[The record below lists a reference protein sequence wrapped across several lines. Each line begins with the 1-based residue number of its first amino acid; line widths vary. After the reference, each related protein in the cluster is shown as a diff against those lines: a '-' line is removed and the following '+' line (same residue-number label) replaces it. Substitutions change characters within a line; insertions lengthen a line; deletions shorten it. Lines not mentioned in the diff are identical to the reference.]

1 MRIVRSLAAGFL
13 YLLAAWPA
21 CFLAAAPASAD
32 PALWVAHK
40 GTATVYLFGTI
51 HVLPAGTQW
60 MNRSVLTALGAS
72 EEVWTE
78 ADISSLSDSIAAIR
92 HYGLRAAH
100 PTEDLLPAAYHA
112 RYEQQVAQSGMPAA
126 LFEQAQPWLVEI
138 LLSAA
143 AMQHSGTMG
152 LGVEASL
159 MRYAADHHLATPT
172 FETLDTQFAM
182 LADLPLDA
190 QLASLEE
197 QIDEFDLAG
206 QQFAELLS
214 AWRSG
219 DDVTLD
225 RLTNQDMRKH
235 SQIVW
240 TELILRRNELF
251 VQKIEERL
259 QGTGTFFVAVGAAHL
274 CGDTGVPALLRAHG
288 VKVDRVK

>member
-1 MRIVRSLAAGFL
+1 MPIVRSLAAA
-13 YLLAAWPA
+13 LLCLLTGLPA
-21 CFLAAAPASAD
+21 RAD

-60 MNRSVLTALGAS
+60 MNRPVLTALGAS
-72 EEVWTE
+72 QEIWTE
-78 ADISSLSDSIAAIR
+78 ADISSLPASISAIR
-92 HYGLRAAH
+92 HYGLHADH
-100 PTEDLLPAAYHA
+100 PTEELLPPKYRA
-112 RYEQQVAQSGMPAA
+112 RYEQQVARSGMPAA
-126 LFEQAQPWLVEI
+126 LFAQAQPWLVEI
-138 LLSAA
+138 LLSAV
-143 AMQHSGTMG
+143 AMQQSGTLG

-182 LADLPLDA
+182 LSDMPLDA

-197 QIDEFDLAG
+197 QIDEFDLAS
-206 QQFAELLS
+206 QQFAELLA
-214 AWRSG
+214 AWRAG
-219 DDVTLD
+219 DDATLD

-235 SQIVW
+235 NEIVW

-251 VQKIEERL
+251 AQKIEERL
-259 QGTGTFFVAVGAAHL
+259 DGAGTFFVAVGAAHL

-288 VKVDRVK
+288 LKVDRVK